1 MISDREETRYWITAR
16 YPFQVVHK
24 SIVIF
29 LIFSCNLRWFIVR
42 RAITDETDE
51 KIYYSKFCERR
62 QVEWKVIGFQN
73 TTGGKSRKGERKKK
87 KKKKVFVI
95 VRACFFDISHSEILI

>member
-1 MISDREETRYWITAR
+1 MLLLEMISDREETRYWITAR

-51 KIYYSKFCERR
+51 KIYYSKFCERCGMESDR
-62 QVEWKVIGFQN
+62 LKYN
-73 TTGGKSRKGERKKK
+73 RGK
-87 KKKKVFVI
+87 
-95 VRACFFDISHSEILI
+95 EID

>member
-1 MISDREETRYWITAR
+1 MLLLEMISDREETRYWITAR

-29 LIFSCNLRWFIVR
+29 LIFSCNLRWFIIR

-51 KIYYSKFCERR
+51 KIYYSKFSLRERR
-62 QVEWKVIGFQN
+62 QVEWKVIGFLKCN
-73 TTGGKSRKGERKKK
+73 GRGERDRFKKRK
-87 KKKKVFVI
+87 EKRKV
-95 VRACFFDISHSEILI
+95 IS